1 MEQTLKSQQI
11 PQADS
16 GYFGLSREKLAAW
29 YQASRAPFFV
39 ATLIPLVLAAV
50 VAHYAGAWN
59 PVRWLVICLA
69 SFLVHMNT
77 NLANDYFDYFSGADS
92 GDSIGGSRVLQE
104 GKLTLCAIRRAM
116 IVFYMVALV
125 CGLWI
130 VWVSQVW
137 WLAAAMLF
145 SFFSSLFY
153 TAPPVRYGYL
163 GLGELSVGLN
173 MGPVMVASTAAALA
187 DGFVPR
193 AFWLSI
199 PIGLMVAMILY
210 YQSLPDI
217 EADEAVGKR
226 TIAVRLG
233 KPAAIW
239 GFRFFV
245 AATLLSMILLAYQD
259 LLHPAALCSLLTV
272 ALAYRTDR
280 MIASTQDWKDL
291 HDRGGQVRMFYLLN
305 GLILIL
311 TVGVFG

>member
-1 MEQTLKSQQI
+1 MEQTLRNEQI
-11 PQADS
+11 ARS
-16 GYFGLSREKLAAW
+16 GSGSPALSRDKISAW

-39 ATLIPLVLAAV
+39 ATLIPLALAAV
-50 VAHYAGAWN
+50 IAHQEGAWH
-59 PVRWLVICLA
+59 PIRWLVICLA

-77 NLANDYFDYFSGADS
+77 NLANDYFDYFAGADS

-104 GKLTLCAIRRAM
+104 GKLTLSAIRRAM
-116 IVFYMVALV
+116 IIFYFLALA

-130 VWVSQVW
+130 TWVSQVW
-137 WLAAAMLF
+137 WLALVMLF

-173 MGPVMVASTAAALA
+173 MGPAMVAGTASALA

-199 PIGLMVAMILY
+199 PIGFMVAMILY

-245 AATLLSMILLAYQD
+245 AFALLSVVLLVYRG

-272 ALAYRTDR
+272 ALAYRIDR
-280 MIASTQDWKDL
+280 MIASTENWKDL
-291 HDRGGQVRMFYLLN
+291 HDRGGQVRLFYLIN
-305 GLILIL
+305 GLVLIL
-311 TVGVFG
+311 TVGTFG

>member
-1 MEQTLKSQQI
+1 MEQTLKSEHMVR
-11 PQADS
+11 S
-16 GYFGLSREKLAAW
+16 GSGSSVFSRDKFFAW

-50 VAHYAGAWN
+50 IAHQQGAWE

-77 NLANDYFDYFSGADS
+77 NLANDYFDYFAGADS

-104 GKLTLCAIRRAM
+104 GKLSLRAIRNAM
-116 IVFYMVALV
+116 IIFYLLALA

-130 VWVSQVW
+130 TWVSQVW
-137 WLAAAMLF
+137 WLALVMLF
-145 SFFSSLFY
+145 SFSSSLFY

-173 MGPVMVASTAAALA
+173 MGPLMVVGTASALA
-187 DGFVPR
+187 EGFLPR

-199 PIGLMVAMILY
+199 PIGFMVALILY

-217 EADEAVGKR
+217 EADQAVGKR

-239 GFRFFV
+239 GFRFFIGV
-245 AATLLSMILLAYQD
+245 TLLSIILLVYEG
-259 LLHPAALCSLLTV
+259 LVHPAALCPLLTV
-272 ALAYRTDR
+272 ALAYRIDR
-280 MIASTQDWKDL
+280 MIATTDNWKDL
-291 HDRGGQVRMFYLLN
+291 HDRGGWVRLFYLIN
-305 GLILIL
+305 GLVLIL
-311 TVGVFG
+311 TVGIFG